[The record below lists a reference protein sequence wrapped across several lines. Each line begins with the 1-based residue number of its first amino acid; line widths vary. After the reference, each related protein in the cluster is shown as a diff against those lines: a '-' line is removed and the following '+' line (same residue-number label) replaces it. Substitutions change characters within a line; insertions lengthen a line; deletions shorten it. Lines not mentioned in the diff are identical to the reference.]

1 MIYSLHGTLVEK
13 TADMAVVECA
23 GVGYCVSIPSSTAGA
38 LPAVGQT
45 CTLYTYMN
53 VTENDVSLFGFAD
66 KESQAMFRLLTAVS
80 GVGPKAGLAILNV
93 LSPARVVLAVQRG
106 DHKAF
111 TAANGVGPKLG
122 QRIVLELKDKVGKGF
137 AGSLSAADFAAPAAP
152 AGAAAQA
159 QAALVGLGYTA
170 SEAAAALAGVD
181 PALPVQGNDTPCFAG
196 HWQKEVSH
204 GAGNCGCGRFRA
216 PCKPGAPR
224 RKIFDA
230 EATLRPKTL
239 EEYIGQDKAKENL
252 RVYLKKRQSC
262 AVSRWTIC
270 FYTARRALA
279 KLTLACIVA
288 HEMGVQIRITSARPL
303 KTGRFGRAADEFA
316 GGRRAVHRRDPPPF
330 PPGGRGAVPGPGR
343 LRAGHH
349 DRQGPLGAKH
359 PHQPAALYAG
369 GGDNAR
375 RANYQPLRDRFGVLL
390 KLGFT
395 PRTNWQNCHPL
406 GRHFGRALHAGRRA
420 LEMARRSRGT
430 PRVANRLLSAC
441 AILRR

>member
-80 GVGPKAGLAILNV
+80 GVGPKAGLAILSV
-93 LSPARVVLAVQRG
+93 LSPARVVLAVQGG

-111 TAANGVGPKLG
+111 TDANGVGPKLG

-181 PALPVQGNDTPCFAG
+181 PALPVQ
-196 HWQKEVSH
+196 EMI
-204 GAGNCGCGRFRA
+204 R
-216 PCKPGAPR
+216 
-224 RKIFDA
+224 
-230 EATLRPKTL
+230 L
-239 EEYIGQDKAKENL
+239 
-252 RVYLKKRQSC
+252 
-262 AVSRWTIC
+262 
-270 FYTARRALA
+270 ALQG
-279 KLTLACIVA
+279 I
-288 HEMGVQIRITSARPL
+288 
-303 KTGRFGRAADEFA
+303 
-316 GGRRAVHRRDPPPF
+316 GRRR
-330 PPGGRGAVPGPGR
+330 
-343 LRAGHH
+343 
-349 DRQGPLGAKH
+349 
-359 PHQPAALYAG
+359 
-369 GGDNAR
+369 
-375 RANYQPLRDRFGVLL
+375 
-390 KLGFT
+390 
-395 PRTNWQNCHPL
+395 
-406 GRHFGRALHAGRRA
+406 
-420 LEMARRSRGT
+420 
-430 PRVANRLLSAC
+430 
-441 AILRR
+441 